1 MKKRLEG
8 KGLARLLYTLLKLVN
23 WLIWQPVNLFSW
35 DLYTKR
41 MVLHDF
47 GEKKMPDKVYVG
59 FLDGSMVKNLPIM
72 QEVWVQFLFG
82 KIP

>member
-1 MKKRLEG
+1 
-8 KGLARLLYTLLKLVN
+8 
-23 WLIWQPVNLFSW
+23 
-35 DLYTKR
+35 

-47 GEKKMPDKVYVG
+47 GEKKKMPGKVYVG
-59 FLDGSMVKNLPIM
+59 FLGGSMVKNLPIM